1 MANLTIVVDDD
12 LLRRA
17 RVRAAEKGVSVNRVL
32 REYLESW
39 AAGQDKRASAVE
51 LLLRSS
57 KRSQSRRGGRSWTRH
72 ELHER

>member
-32 REYLESW
+32 REYLEAW
-39 AAGQDKRASAVE
+39 AVDEGKRASAVDV
-51 LLLRSS
+51 LLRSS
-57 KRSQSRRGGRSWTRH
+57 KRSQSRRGDRSWTRE
-72 ELHER
+72 ELHDR